1 MFATRGID
9 GVSMREIAAQVGI
22 DVSSVHHHFPSKG
35 ALYDACFA
43 RVYED
48 ERAALEPAVQE
59 VTHAGAT
66 LSRDEFLGSL
76 HRLVD
81 AFVDF
86 LESDPHTTSLWL
98 RRWLDPT
105 GLVPLDEDYA
115 LPIYAAIES
124 TLLTATSRGLIVE
137 ATPHVTVRSL
147 VWAVHGHVT
156 ALSAMTD
163 VFALTREKIEFRA
176 YVHRF
181 IDRMYDDPGAAPA
194 L

>member
-1 MFATRGID
+1 M
-9 GVSMREIAAQVGI
+9 
-22 DVSSVHHHFPSKG
+22 
-35 ALYDACFA
+35 
-43 RVYED
+43 
-48 ERAALEPAVQE
+48 
-59 VTHAGAT
+59 
-66 LSRDEFLGSL
+66 
-76 HRLVD
+76 
-81 AFVDF
+81 DF

-163 VFALTREKIEFRA
+163 VFAVTREKIEFRA